1 MKISKI
7 LENKYFEYEKG
18 QRELNAKLGYRL
30 ISVIFEGL
38 ESEDDNSCLYLDF
51 EIFCRNKGIDIYW
64 YDGSNNFD
72 EDKKMY
78 DFQIEVDEE
87 QLKEFNQVFKEFKK
101 NIKIYK

>member
-18 QRELNAKLGYRL
+18 QKELTAKLGYRL
-30 ISVIFEGL
+30 ISVIFQGIDGEEENAL
-38 ESEDDNSCLYLDF
+38 FYLDF
-51 EIFCRNKGIDIYW
+51 EKYFLEKGIDINW
-64 YDGSNNFD
+64 YDGSETFD

-87 QLKEFNQVFKEFKK
+87 QIQEFNQAFKEFKK
-101 NIKIYK
+101 KIKIKK